1 MFRFSSN
8 YLVKNRYSII
18 AYRRQHISIKAPF
31 GVGFAVVARLSL
43 RRRRR
48 RDFRRLRALSL
59 VMRVRCCWVVVLL
72 VVVMGMS
79 LLLVPCFLALSLFL
93 LFVFL
98 LLFQP
103 LFSLSNPHELHLSLL
118 ST

>member
-43 RRRRR
+43 RRRR